1 MAFRESGDGD
11 VSREWFGG
19 GAHGSGAHNML
30 VSPLQPEVPALKGQ
44 SVNWE
49 QLPGCSK
56 ALAIAS
62 AVTETPSLFVV
73 ITADQNGAHRLLE
86 ELSFFSSSRS
96 GQRLLFP
103 DWETLPYDRFSP
115 YQDIVSDRLATLVAL
130 HSLTAG
136 ILVVPVSTLMHRLLP
151 ADYLLAH
158 SLVLRTGQTI
168 EPGVFLQELNNNG
181 YRRVSQVM
189 EHGDVAVRG
198 SIIDIYPMGSEMPF
212 RLDLFD
218 NEIDSIRV
226 FDIETQRS
234 QQKMDGIKVLPAR
247 EVPLSPAAID
257 VFRSNWR
264 LKFAGNPG
272 ASPVYTDVSNAI
284 APAGIEYYLP
294 LFYSHTDSLKAYF
307 PEDPTVILDE
317 GVHDAALKFWDI
329 AQSRYEQGRDDRE
342 HPLLAPDELFY
353 RPDEIFE
360 LLEPY
365 RRIYTGHT
373 GEGEG
378 TGAGRTVRFSAGQP
392 KKYPVN
398 ARAQEPLALFSRF
411 MQDYTGR
418 VLIVA
423 ESLGRREM
431 IVELFNRE
439 KTRPALCR
447 DWDDFITGE
456 TRFGL
461 AVAPLERGAVLQ
473 RPDIVILSETQL
485 FGERAQ
491 QRRLRRKR
499 RQLTDSIVSNLT
511 ELSIGAPVVH
521 EEHGVGRYQGLLTL
535 TVNDVE
541 AEFICLEYD
550 QGDKLYV
557 PVTAL
562 DLVSRFVGVDAEH
575 APLHRLGSGNW
586 LKAKRKALKRIYDVA
601 AELLELHARRAALKG
616 HAFGI
621 DDNAYQ
627 AFSQE
632 FPFEETPGQAEA
644 IAGVLEDMRATV
656 PMDRLVCGDSGFGKT
671 EVAMRAA
678 FVAVENHK
686 QVVMLAPTTLLAQQH
701 YRNFRDR
708 FAEWPVRI
716 EVLSRFVS
724 AKRQAGICEDLHSGK
739 IDIIIGTHKLLQDS
753 IGFANLGLVIIDEE
767 HRFGV
772 RQKEK
777 LKSLRAQVDVLTL
790 TATPIPRTLNLA
802 LSDLR
807 SLSVIAT
814 PPSKRLPIR
823 IFIREWDDA
832 WLAEAMLREIRRGG
846 QVYFVHNEISS
857 IEKIAAEVGKLAP
870 DARIRIAHGQMPEK
884 QLEQV
889 MLDFYHLRFNILVC
903 TTIIETG
910 IDVPSANTIIINRAD
925 KFGLAQLY
933 QLRGRVG
940 RSHHRAYAYLVKPD
954 RGAVSDSA
962 AKRFEAI
969 ETLEELGMGFTLAT
983 HDMEIRG
990 VGEILG
996 EEQSGQVQE
1005 IGFGL
1010 YMNLLERAVASL
1022 RSGRQPELDRPL
1034 DHGTEVD
1041 LRAPALIPSDYL
1053 PDVHARLVM
1062 YKRIAGARQA
1072 RALWDLQEECIDR
1085 FGLLP
1090 DALKNLFR
1098 IADIKQRTR
1107 SMGIRKIELGE
1118 KGGRIHFDDNADFD
1132 RVKLINLLQ
1141 AAPAEYKL
1149 DGGSRLKINREFA
1162 DAGERFSFLEDF
1174 LDKLEGQAA

>member
-1 MAFRESGDGD
+1 MLS
-11 VSREWFGG
+11 VSSVAE
-19 GAHGSGAHNML
+19 NM
-30 VSPLQPEVPALKGQ
+30 VRSPLQPEVPAVKGDR
-44 SVNWE
+44 VNWE
-49 QLPGCSK
+49 RLPGCSK

-62 AVTETPSLFVV
+62 AARETPSLFVV
-73 ITADQNGAHRLLE
+73 VTADQTGAYRLME
-86 ELSFFSSSRS
+86 ELAFFKSSRS
-96 GQRLLFP
+96 VQRLLSFP

-115 YQDIVSDRLATLVAL
+115 YQDIVSDRLATLVEL
-130 HSLTAG
+130 HGVTEG
-136 ILVVPVSTLMHRLLP
+136 FLVVPVSTLMHRLLP

-158 SLVLRTGQTI
+158 SLVLRTGQTL
-168 EPGVFLQELNNNG
+168 ETDGFMHKLAHNG

-198 SIIDIYPMGSEMPF
+198 SIIDIYTMGSGAPF

-218 NEIDSIRV
+218 NEIDSIRI

-234 QQKMDGIKVLPAR
+234 LEKMDGARVLPAR
-247 EVPLSPAAID
+247 EVPLSPSAID
-257 VFRSNWR
+257 LFRSNWR
-264 LKFAGNPG
+264 LRFEGNPG
-272 ASPVYTDVSNAI
+272 NNPVYGDVSNGI

-294 LFYSHTDSLKAYF
+294 LFYPHTGSLKDYL
-307 PEDPTVILDE
+307 PDDPAVILDE
-317 GVHDAALKFWDI
+317 GVYDAALKFRDM
-329 AQSRYEQGRDDRE
+329 AETRYEQGRHDRE
-342 HPLLAPDELFY
+342 HPLLEPDELFY
-353 RPDEIFE
+353 RPDEIFD
-360 LLEPY
+360 LLAPY
-365 RRIYTGHT
+365 RRIHVGN
-373 GEGEG
+373 
-378 TGAGRTVRFSAGQP
+378 TGAGRDEGRTIRFLTGQP

-398 ARAQEPLALFSRF
+398 ARTQEPLALFNRF
-411 MQDYTGR
+411 MEEFSGR
-418 VLIVA
+418 ALIVA
-423 ESLGRREM
+423 ESVGRRET
-431 IVELFNRE
+431 ILELFNRE
-439 KTRPALCR
+439 KARPVLCR
-447 DWDDFITGE
+447 DWDDFMAQE
-456 TRFGL
+456 TRL
-461 AVAPLERGAVLQ
+461 CLTVAPLERGAVLQ
-473 RPDIVILSETQL
+473 SPDIVLISEAQL

-521 EEHGVGRYQGLLTL
+521 EEHGVGRYRGLLTL

-575 APLHRLGSGNW
+575 APLHRLGGGHW
-586 LKAKRKALKRIYDVA
+586 LKAKRKALKRVYDVA
-601 AELLELHARRAALKG
+601 AELLELHARRAALQG
-616 HAFGI
+616 HSFAV
-621 DDNAYQ
+621 DNNAYQ

-686 QVVMLAPTTLLAQQH
+686 QVVILAPTTLLAQQH

-724 AKRQAGICEDLHSGK
+724 ARDQAGICKDLRSGR
-739 IDIIIGTHKLLQDS
+739 IDIVIGTHKLLQDG
-753 IGFANLGLVIIDEE
+753 IGFDNLGLVIIDEE

-814 PPSKRLPIR
+814 PPSKRLPIK
-823 IFIREWDDA
+823 IFIREWDNA

-846 QVYFVHNEISS
+846 QVYFVHNEIGS
-857 IEKIAAEVGKLAP
+857 IQKIAAAVGKLAP

-940 RSHHRAYAYLVKPD
+940 RSHHRAYAYLVKPG

-962 AKRFEAI
+962 AKRFEAV
-969 ETLEELGMGFTLAT
+969 EALEELGMGFTLAA

-1010 YMNLLERAVASL
+1010 YMSLLERAVASL
-1022 RSGRQPELDRPL
+1022 KAGRQPELDRPL

-1041 LRAPALIPSDYL
+1041 LRAPALIPADYL

-1062 YKRIAGARQA
+1062 YKRIAGTGEE

-1098 IADIKQRTR
+1098 IAGLKQRTR
-1107 SMGIRKIELGE
+1107 PLGIRKVDLGE
-1118 KGGRIHFDDNADFD
+1118 KGGRVQFDENADFD

-1141 AAPAEYKL
+1141 ANPGIYRFEGGNKL
-1149 DGGSRLKINREFA
+1149 RINRELP
-1162 DAGERFSFLEDF
+1162 DAAARFKF
-1174 LDKLEGQAA
+1174 LDGFLDTLEC

>member
-1 MAFRESGDGD
+1 MRS
-11 VSREWFGG
+11 
-19 GAHGSGAHNML
+19 
-30 VSPLQPEVPALKGQ
+30 SPLQPEVPASKAECI
-44 SVNWE
+44 NWE
-49 QLPGCSK
+49 RLPGCSK

-62 AVTETPSLFVV
+62 AARENPSLFVV
-73 ITADQNGAHRLLE
+73 VTADQTGAHRLME
-86 ELSFFSSSRS
+86 ELAFFKSSRS
-96 GQRLLFP
+96 GRRLLLFP

-115 YQDIVSDRLATLVAL
+115 YQDIVSDRLAALVEL
-130 HSLTAG
+130 HGVTAG
-136 ILVVPVSTLMHRLLP
+136 FLVVPVSTLMHRLLP

-158 SLVLRTGQTI
+158 SLVLRAGQTL
-168 EPGVFLQELNNNG
+168 ETDGFMQKLAHNG

-198 SIIDIYPMGSEMPF
+198 SIIDIYPMGTEAPF

-218 NEIDSIRV
+218 NEIDGIRI

-234 QQKMDGIKVLPAR
+234 LEKMDRIRVLPAR
-247 EVPLSPAAID
+247 EVPLSPDAID
-257 VFRSNWR
+257 LFRSNWR
-264 LKFAGNPG
+264 LRFEGNPG
-272 ASPVYTDVSNAI
+272 NNPVYSDVSNGI

-294 LFYSHTDSLKAYF
+294 LFYSHTGSLKDYL
-307 PEDPTVILDE
+307 PEDPAVILDE
-317 GVHDAALKFWDI
+317 GVYDAALKFRDM
-329 AQSRYEQGRDDRE
+329 AETRYEQGRHDRE
-342 HPLLAPDELFY
+342 RPLLAPDELFY
-353 RPDEIFE
+353 RPDEIFD
-360 LLEPY
+360 LLSPY
-365 RRIYTGHT
+365 RQIHIGHSGAGR
-373 GEGEG
+373 GE
-378 TGAGRTVRFSAGQP
+378 GRTVRFRAGQP
-392 KKYPVN
+392 RKYPVN
-398 ARAQEPLALFSRF
+398 PRAGEPLALFNRF
-411 MQDYTGR
+411 MEEFSGR
-418 VLIVA
+418 TLIVA
-423 ESLGRREM
+423 ESVGRRET
-431 IVELFNRE
+431 ILELFNRE

-447 DWDDFITGE
+447 DWDDFMAQE
-456 TRFGL
+456 TRL
-461 AVAPLERGAVLQ
+461 CLTVASLERGAVLQ
-473 RPDIVILSETQL
+473 RPDIVLLSETQL

-521 EEHGVGRYQGLLTL
+521 EEHGVGRYRGLLTL

-557 PVTAL
+557 PVAAL

-575 APLHRLGSGNW
+575 APLHRLGGGHW
-586 LKAKRKALKRIYDVA
+586 LKAKRKASKKVYDVA
-601 AELLELHARRAALKG
+601 AELLELHARRAALQG
-616 HAFGI
+616 HAFAV
-621 DDNAYQ
+621 DNNAYQ

-708 FAEWPVRI
+708 FAEWPVCI

-724 AKRQAGICEDLHSGK
+724 ARDQAGICKDLRSGK
-739 IDIIIGTHKLLQDS
+739 VDIVIGTHKLLQDG
-753 IGFANLGLVIIDEE
+753 IGFDNLGLVIIDEE

-814 PPSKRLPIR
+814 PPSKRLPIK
-823 IFIREWDDA
+823 IFIREWDDT

-846 QVYFVHNEISS
+846 QVYFVHNEIGS
-857 IEKIAAEVGKLAP
+857 IEKTAAAVGKLAP

-889 MLDFYHLRFNILVC
+889 MLDFYHLRFNVLVC

-925 KFGLAQLY
+925 KLGLAQLY

-940 RSHHRAYAYLVKPD
+940 RSHHRAYAYLVKPG

-962 AKRFEAI
+962 AKRFEAV
-969 ETLEELGMGFTLAT
+969 EALEELGMGFTLAT

-990 VGEILG
+990 VGEVLG

-1010 YMNLLERAVASL
+1010 YMSLLERAVASL
-1022 RSGRQPELDRPL
+1022 RAGRQPELDRPL
-1034 DHGTEVD
+1034 DHGTEMD
-1041 LRAPALIPSDYL
+1041 LRAPALIPADYL
-1053 PDVHARLVM
+1053 PDVHARLEM
-1062 YKRIAGARQA
+1062 YKRIAGTGEES
-1072 RALWDLQEECIDR
+1072 ALWDLQEECIDR
-1085 FGLLP
+1085 FGLMP

-1098 IADIKQRTR
+1098 IAGIKQRTR
-1107 SMGIRKIELGE
+1107 PLGIRKVDLGE
-1118 KGGRIHFDDNADFD
+1118 KGGRVHFDENADFD
-1132 RVKLINLLQ
+1132 RVKLIDLLQ
-1141 AAPAEYKL
+1141 ANPGIYRLE
-1149 DGGSRLKINREFA
+1149 GGNRLRINRELP
-1162 DAGERFSFLEDF
+1162 DAGARFNFLEEFMDT
-1174 LDKLEGQAA
+1174 LESPGSG

>member
-1 MAFRESGDGD
+1 MP
-11 VSREWFGG
+11 
-19 GAHGSGAHNML
+19 
-30 VSPLQPEVPALKGQ
+30 VSPLQPEVPASKGQ
-44 SVNWE
+44 RVKWE
-49 QLPGCSK
+49 RLPGCSK
-56 ALAIAS
+56 ALAITS
-62 AVTETPSLFVV
+62 AARESGSLFVV
-73 ITADQNGAHRLLE
+73 ITADQSGAHRLME
-86 ELSFFSSSRS
+86 ELAFFNPPRS
-96 GQRLLFP
+96 GQRLVLFP

-115 YQDIVSDRLATLVAL
+115 YQDIVSDRLAALVEL
-130 HSLTAG
+130 HSLRAG
-136 ILVVPVSTLMHRLLP
+136 ILVVPVSTFMHRLLP

-158 SLVLRTGQTI
+158 SFLLRTGQTLDT
-168 EPGVFLQELNNNG
+168 GVFRQELDSNG
-181 YRRVSQVM
+181 YRTVSQVM

-198 SIIDIYPMGSEMPF
+198 SLIDIYPMGSAVPF

-218 NEIDSIRV
+218 NEIDSIRI

-234 QQKMDGIKVLPAR
+234 LDQTDEIRILPAR
-247 EVPLSPAAID
+247 EVPLTAPAID
-257 VFRSNWR
+257 LFRSNWR
-264 LKFAGNPG
+264 LRFTGNPG
-272 ASPVYTDVSNAI
+272 SNPIYTDVSNGI

-294 LFYSHTDSLKAYF
+294 LFYTRTGSLNDYF
-307 PEDPTVILDE
+307 PEDPTVVLDE
-317 GVHDAALKFWDI
+317 GVYDAALKFREM
-329 AQSRYEQGRDDRE
+329 AESRYEQGKHDRE
-342 HPLLAPDELFY
+342 RPLLTPDEIFY
-353 RPDEIFE
+353 RPDEVFG
-360 LLEPY
+360 LLEAY
-365 RRIYTGHT
+365 RLVHAGNTGVDT
-373 GEGEG
+373 G
-378 TGAGRTVRFSAGQP
+378 TAGTVRFLAGHP

-398 ARAQEPLALFSRF
+398 VRSQDPLAVFRRF
-411 MQDYTGR
+411 MEEFAGR

-423 ESLGRREM
+423 ESVGRRETIM
-431 IVELFNRE
+431 ELFNRE
-439 KTRPALCR
+439 KIRPVLCS
-447 DWDDFITGE
+447 DWDDFLAQE
-456 TRFGL
+456 TRFAL
-461 AVAPLERGAVLQ
+461 TVAPLEQGAVLE
-473 RPDIVILSETQL
+473 RPDIVLLSETQL

-491 QRRLRRKR
+491 QRRLRKKR

-511 ELSIGAPVVH
+511 ELSVGAPVVH
-521 EEHGVGRYQGLLTL
+521 EEHGVGRYRGLLTL
-535 TVNDVE
+535 TVNEIE

-575 APLHRLGSGNW
+575 APLHRLGSGHW
-586 LKAKRKALKRIYDVA
+586 LKAKRKALKRVYDVA
-601 AELLELHARRAALKG
+601 AELLELHARRAALQG
-616 HAFGI
+616 HAFGV
-621 DDNAYQ
+621 DNNAYQ
-627 AFSQE
+627 AFAQE
-632 FPFEETPGQAEA
+632 FPFEETPGQEEA
-644 IAGVLEDMRATV
+644 IAGVLEDMRASV

-686 QVVMLAPTTLLAQQH
+686 QVAMLAPTTLLAQQH

-708 FAEWPVRI
+708 FADWPVRV

-724 AKRQAGICEDLHSGK
+724 GKDQAGICDGLRDGN

-753 IGFANLGLVIIDEE
+753 IAFDNLGLVIIDEE

-807 SLSVIAT
+807 SLSIIAT
-814 PPSKRLPIR
+814 PPSKRLPIK
-823 IFIREWDDA
+823 IFIREWDET
-832 WLAEAMLREIRRGG
+832 WLVEAMLREIKRGG
-846 QVYFVHNEISS
+846 QVYFVHNEINS
-857 IEKIAAEVGKLAP
+857 IEKIAAEVAKLLPEAKL
-870 DARIRIAHGQMPEK
+870 RIAHGQMPEK

-940 RSHHRAYAYLVKPD
+940 RSHHRAYAYLVKPG
-954 RGAVSDSA
+954 RGGVSDTA

-969 ETLEELGMGFTLAT
+969 EALEELGMGFTLAT

-996 EEQSGQVQE
+996 DEQSGQIQE

-1010 YMNLLERAVASL
+1010 YMNLLERAVVSL
-1022 RSGRQPELDRPL
+1022 KAGRQPELERPL

-1041 LRAPALIPSDYL
+1041 LRIPALIPADYL

-1062 YKRIAGARQA
+1062 YKRIAGAGEA

-1090 DALKNLFR
+1090 GALKNLFR
-1098 IADIKQRTR
+1098 IAGIKQRTHAL
-1107 SMGIRKIELGE
+1107 GIQKIELGE
-1118 KGGRIHFDDNADFD
+1118 KGGRVHFDENADFD
-1132 RVKLINLLQ
+1132 RVQLINLLQ
-1141 AAPAEYKL
+1141 ADPHSYKL
-1149 DGGSRLKINREFA
+1149 EGGNKLRINQEFP
-1162 DAGERFSFLEDF
+1162 DAAARFSFLDGF
-1174 LDKLEGQAA
+1174 LDSLASQGSGSVDF

>member
-1 MAFRESGDGD
+1 MAE
-11 VSREWFGG
+11 
-19 GAHGSGAHNML
+19 NNL
-30 VSPLQPEVPALKGQ
+30 CSPLQPEVPASKGEQ
-44 SVNWE
+44 VNWE
-49 QLPGCSK
+49 RLPGCSK

-62 AVTETPSLFVV
+62 AARETPSLFVV
-73 ITADQNGAHRLLE
+73 VTADQAGAHRLME
-86 ELSFFSSSRS
+86 ELAFFKSSRS
-96 GQRLLFP
+96 GQGLLLFP

-115 YQDIVSDRLATLVAL
+115 YQDIVSDRLATLVEL
-130 HSLTAG
+130 HGAG
-136 ILVVPVSTLMHRLLP
+136 AGFLVVPVSTLMHRLLP

-158 SLVLRTGQTI
+158 SVLLRTGQTLETDGFI
-168 EPGVFLQELNNNG
+168 QKLAHNG

-198 SIIDIYPMGSEMPF
+198 SIIDIYPMGSDAPF
-212 RLDLFD
+212 RIDLFD
-218 NEIDSIRV
+218 NEIDSIRN

-234 QQKMDGIKVLPAR
+234 LEKMDGLRVLPAR
-247 EVPLSPAAID
+247 EVPLNPSAID
-257 VFRSNWR
+257 LFRSNWR
-264 LKFAGNPG
+264 LRFEGNPG
-272 ASPVYTDVSNAI
+272 NNPVYSDVSNGI

-294 LFYSHTDSLKAYF
+294 LFYSHTGSLIDYF

-317 GVHDAALKFWDI
+317 GVYDAALKFRET
-329 AQSRYEQGRDDRE
+329 AETRYEQGRHDRE

-353 RPDEIFE
+353 RPDEIFGM
-360 LLEPY
+360 LAPY
-365 RRIYTGHT
+365 RRIHLGNTG
-373 GEGEG
+373 
-378 TGAGRTVRFSAGQP
+378 GAGDGGGRTVRFRAGQP

-398 ARAQEPLALFSRF
+398 ARAREPLALFNRF
-411 MQDYTGR
+411 MGEFSGR
-418 VLIVA
+418 TLIVA
-423 ESLGRREM
+423 ESVGRRET
-431 IVELFNRE
+431 ILELFNWE
-439 KTRPALCR
+439 KTRPVLCR
-447 DWDDFITGE
+447 DWDEFMAQE
-456 TRFGL
+456 TRL
-461 AVAPLERGAVLQ
+461 CLTVAPLERGAALQ
-473 RPDIVILSETQL
+473 HPDIVLLSESQL

-511 ELSIGAPVVH
+511 ELAIGAPVVH
-521 EEHGVGRYQGLLTL
+521 EEHGVGRYRGLLTL
-535 TVNDVE
+535 TVNEIE

-575 APLHRLGSGNW
+575 APLHRLGSGHW
-586 LKAKRKALKRIYDVA
+586 LKAKSKALKKVYDVA
-601 AELLELHARRAALKG
+601 AELLELHARRAALQG

-621 DDNAYQ
+621 DNNAYQ

-632 FPFEETPGQAEA
+632 FPFEETPGQTEA

-678 FVAVENHK
+678 FVAVENQK
-686 QVVMLAPTTLLAQQH
+686 QVAILAPTTLLAQQH

-716 EVLSRFVS
+716 EALSRFVS
-724 AKRQAGICEDLHSGK
+724 ARDQAGICKDLGSGK
-739 IDIIIGTHKLLQDS
+739 IDIVIGTHKLLQDG
-753 IGFANLGLVIIDEE
+753 IGFHDLGLVIIDEE

-777 LKSLRAQVDVLTL
+777 LKSLRARVDVLTL

-807 SLSVIAT
+807 SLSIIAT
-814 PPSKRLPIR
+814 PPSKRLPIK

-832 WLAEAMLREIRRGG
+832 WLAEAILREIRRGG
-846 QVYFVHNEISS
+846 QVYFVHNEIGS
-857 IEKIAAEVGKLAP
+857 IGKVADEVGKLAP

-889 MLDFYHLRFNILVC
+889 MLDFYHLRFNVLVC

-940 RSHHRAYAYLVKPD
+940 RSHHRAYAYLVKPG

-962 AKRFEAI
+962 AKRFEAV
-969 ETLEELGMGFTLAT
+969 EALEELGMGFTLAT

-996 EEQSGQVQE
+996 DEQSGQVQE

-1022 RSGRQPELDRPL
+1022 KSGRQPELDRPL
-1034 DHGTEVD
+1034 DHGAEVD
-1041 LRAPALIPSDYL
+1041 LNVPALIPADYL

-1062 YKRIAGARQA
+1062 YKRIAGAGDE

-1090 DALKNLFR
+1090 DALRNLFR

-1107 SMGIRKIELGE
+1107 ALGIRKIDLGE
-1118 KGGRIHFDDNADFD
+1118 KGGRVHFDENADFD
-1132 RVKLINLLQ
+1132 REQLINLLQ
-1141 AAPAEYKL
+1141 ADPQSYKL
-1149 DGGSRLKINREFA
+1149 EGGDKLRVNRELA
-1162 DAGERFSFLEDF
+1162 DTGARFSFLEE
-1174 LDKLEGQAA
+1174 LLNNLASQASEL